1 MQIIQGFNP
10 KSDILHDLYF
20 PLMMW
25 HVLLRSGMKV
35 ISTGGGGGAHWLEG
49 SFVAVA
55 GEWTHLAVVYD
66 AGQVTT
72 YVNGEQ
78 DGQLAG
84 TLGTGTG
91 AQVTLGF
98 ANDGVGNPGEELNGL
113 IDEVL
118 IYNRPL
124 SVAEIQELMNGDPVS
139 NLLAVEPAGKLT
151 TTWGSLKR

>member
-1 MQIIQGFNP
+1 M
-10 KSDILHDLYF
+10 
-20 PLMMW
+20 
-25 HVLLRSGMKV
+25 
-35 ISTGGGGGAHWLEG
+35 
-49 SFVAVA
+49 AVA

-84 TLGTGTG
+84 TLGTGVDS
-91 AQVTLGF
+91 QITLGF
-98 ANDGVGNPGEELNGL
+98 ANAGVGTPGEELNGL

-124 SVAEIQELMNGDPVS
+124 SLGEIQELMANGPVS
-139 NLLAVEPAGKLT
+139 NILAVEPAGKLT
-151 TTWGSLKR
+151 TTWGFIRY